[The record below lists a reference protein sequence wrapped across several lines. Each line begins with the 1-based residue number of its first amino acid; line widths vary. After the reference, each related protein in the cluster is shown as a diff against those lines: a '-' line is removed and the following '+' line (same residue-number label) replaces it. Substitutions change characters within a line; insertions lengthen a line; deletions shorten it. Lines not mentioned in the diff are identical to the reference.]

1 MKRIHAM
8 KTLHDY
14 INTIKKTY
22 NYRLKFAIELED
34 EHYTIIENILQKYNL
49 INVGD
54 VFKTPIQKNPLDFPT
69 LSVAEVLIIDIETEI
84 PMSPYSFTHTFAQAA
99 RISPDFIHV
108 RNDSSPYN
116 TYEQQIIDYQEKDY
130 VVKLT
135 DPHYESDGV
144 EDQQLYGDEYNK
156 ELVKTILA
164 DRDEKKT
171 FKSAI
176 EEFKSKSMFSDVKN

>member
-1 MKRIHAM
+1 M

-34 EHYTIIENILQKYNL
+34 EHFSIIESILQKYNL
-49 INVGD
+49 VDVSNVY
-54 VFKTPIQKNPLDFPT
+54 KTPIQKNPLDFPT
-69 LSVAEVLIIDIETEI
+69 LSVAEVLMMDIETEI
-84 PMSPYSFTHTFAQAA
+84 PMSLHSFTHEFSQAA
-99 RISPDFIHV
+99 RISTDFIHV

-116 TYEQQIIDYQEKDY
+116 AYEQQIIDYQEKPY

-164 DRDEKKT
+164 DRETKST

>member
-1 MKRIHAM
+1 M

-22 NYRLKFAIELED
+22 KYRLKFAIELED
-34 EHYTIIENILQKYNL
+34 DHFDIIESILQKYHV
-49 INVGD
+49 INVSS
-54 VFKTPIQKNPLDFPT
+54 VYKSPIQKNPLDFPT
-69 LSVAEVLIIDIETEI
+69 LSVAEVIMIDIETEV
-84 PMSPYSFTHTFAQAA
+84 PMSGHQFIHTFSQAS
-99 RISPDFIHV
+99 RIGTDFICV

-116 TYEQQIIDYQEKDY
+116 AYEQQIIDYQEKDY

-164 DRDEKKT
+164 DRETKSP
-171 FKSAI
+171 FKAAI